1 MSEPDQNTLKLYK
14 KAKQK
19 KEREDISDA
28 YFYACPRRYDKNENV
43 ASRLFDSTAIKSLNR
58 RCDDLHGQLY
68 PPFRKWINLLPATL
82 IPENE
87 KQRWLEHKETAEQ
100 QISLALEMSNFHVE
114 IDSPLTDS
122 LISEGALLLH
132 TGTPECPFVF
142 ESVPWNKFYSIDSY
156 DKRPLTNFF
165 ERDLTLDEIKYH
177 WKGAENL
184 ELLGDKPE
192 AIFNVVD
199 GHIYD
204 NFKECYSYEVWVTS
218 PEVNIY
224 KKEGLESSPWNIY
237 RFDRT
242 MLNGQ
247 GHGPVRDV
255 LPDVKT
261 VNKAEELTL
270 KNASIAV
277 TGIWQADDDGVI
289 NPSTIKLIPGA
300 IIPKA
305 VGSKGL
311 QPLETGRNFDIS
323 QIILSEKRQEIK
335 EQILGASLP
344 DPNSG
349 IRTAYELS
357 ERKAE
362 AAKSEVPLTLRL
374 AQTNNT
380 LVKRMY
386 SILTSSEMMS
396 SPYHLDKFSFK
407 REGENLET
415 TVKITAANPLV
426 DLQSEVDFQRS
437 LQAFAGCVEV
447 FGEIPHRLIKK
458 EIYAKDYLL
467 NNSFNIKYFK
477 DEEVIQK
484 EAEEERQ
491 AVIQM
496 KAQQA
501 VMAEQKNGN

>member
-1 MSEPDQNTLKLYK
+1 M
-14 KAKQK
+14 
-19 KEREDISDA
+19 
-28 YFYACPRRYDKNENV
+28 
-43 ASRLFDSTAIKSLNR
+43 
-58 RCDDLHGQLY
+58 
-68 PPFRKWINLLPATL
+68 PATL

-335 EQILGASLP
+335 EQILRASLP

-362 AAKSEVPLTLRL
+362 AAKSMDWLMLLKPT
-374 AQTNNT
+374 QG
-380 LVKRMY
+380 
-386 SILTSSEMMS
+386 
-396 SPYHLDKFSFK
+396 F
-407 REGENLET
+407 
-415 TVKITAANPLV
+415 
-426 DLQSEVDFQRS
+426 
-437 LQAFAGCVEV
+437 
-447 FGEIPHRLIKK
+447 
-458 EIYAKDYLL
+458 YLL
-467 NNSFNIKYFK
+467 ILLHL
-477 DEEVIQK
+477 
-484 EAEEERQ
+484 A
-491 AVIQM
+491 
-496 KAQQA
+496 
-501 VMAEQKNGN
+501 